1 MNYTELSTAIQNYCN
16 NNEDTFVGTI
26 PTFVKQAEN
35 RIYRKVNL
43 PVNYKNSS
51 SALTATI
58 NTFGVPDDFLVPV
71 QLLITSGNDK
81 YSLEFRDKSFLN
93 QAYPDTTIT
102 GLPEYYCIFNSTT
115 IEVSPTPDQD
125 YAIDLYYYGKP
136 DSIVTASTTWLG
148 DNADEVLMYGSLIEA
163 YTFMKGDADMLG
175 LYQQR
180 YNEALAALKVQAE
193 GRMTVDEVDDGMI
206 RIPRV

>member
-16 NNEDTFVGTI
+16 NNEDMFVGTI

-58 NTFGVPDDFLVPV
+58 NTFSVPDDFLVPV

-93 QAYPDTTIT
+93 QAYPDTTVT

-136 DSIVTASTTWLG
+136 DSIVTAGTTWLG

>member
-16 NNEDTFVGTI
+16 NNETTFVATI

-58 NTFGVPDDFLVPV
+58 NTFSVPDDFLVPV

-93 QAYPDTTIT
+93 QAYPDTTVT

-136 DSIVTASTTWLG
+136 DSIVTAGTTWLG
-148 DNADEVLMYGSLIEA
+148 NNADEVLMYGSLIEA

>member
-58 NTFGVPDDFLVPV
+58 NTFSVPDDFLVPV

-93 QAYPDTTIT
+93 QAYPDTTVT

>member
-58 NTFGVPDDFLVPV
+58 NTFSVPDDFLVPV

-93 QAYPDTTIT
+93 QAYPDTTVT

-136 DSIVTASTTWLG
+136 DSIVTAGTTWLG

>member
-16 NNEDTFVGTI
+16 NNEATFVGTI

-58 NTFGVPDDFLVPV
+58 NTFSVPDDFLVPV

-93 QAYPDTTIT
+93 QAYPDTTVT

>member
-16 NNEDTFVGTI
+16 NNENTFVGTI

-93 QAYPDTTIT
+93 QAYPDTTVT

>member
-16 NNEDTFVGTI
+16 NNENTFVGTI

-58 NTFGVPDDFLVPV
+58 NTFNVPDDFLVPV

-81 YSLEFRDKSFLN
+81 HSLEFRDKSFLN
-93 QAYPDTTIT
+93 QAYPDTTVT

-136 DSIVTASTTWLG
+136 DSIVTAGTTWLG